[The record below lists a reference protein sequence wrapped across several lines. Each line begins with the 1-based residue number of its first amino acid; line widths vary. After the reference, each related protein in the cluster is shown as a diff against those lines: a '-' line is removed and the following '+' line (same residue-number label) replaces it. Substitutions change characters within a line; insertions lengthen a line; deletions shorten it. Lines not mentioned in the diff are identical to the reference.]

1 MSKKTTGILIGAGA
15 GLGLVRLFRDK
26 IAALFEVRADII
38 VKTGKDD
45 KPHVVFVTDAI
56 TVKRNRH
63 AKWWV
68 DNRSN
73 ADVVVALADWADWED
88 PNHPRVPA
96 AVDADPDDH
105 DHPPQK
111 ELTREVPHGKRRPIR
126 GRARAP
132 QGGAS
137 EEKVKYAVY
146 LGTNLEVDPI
156 VKLTL

>member
-1 MSKKTTGILIGAGA
+1 MSKKTTGMLIGAGA
-15 GLGLVRLFRDK
+15 GLALVWLLRDK
-26 IAALFEVRADII
+26 VAALFGDVRADII
-38 VKTGKDD
+38 VKTGKDGE
-45 KPHVVFVTDAI
+45 PHVVYVTDEI
-56 TVKRNRH
+56 TVKRNKH

-73 ADVVVALADWADWED
+73 ADVVIALADWED
-88 PNHPRVPA
+88 ANHQPVPA
-96 AVDADPDDH
+96 AVDPDPDDH
-105 DHPPQK
+105 DHPPQNG
-111 ELTREVPHGKRRPIR
+111 LTREVPRDKRRPIR

-137 EEKVKYAVY
+137 AEKVKYAVY